1 MLRRD
6 LLSALL
12 AGPFVSG
19 FSKAKEWPWFL
30 GPDRDGSFEAGIG
43 PWQGDRLPAAW
54 AIPLGEGFSGP
65 VVADGKVVLFHR
77 QGADHLVEM
86 VRAEDGGGVWRCRLP
101 TRYEDPLGRGDGPRA
116 TPAIAGGKV
125 FVTTPEAVLVAI
137 DFVTG
142 KKVWSVD
149 LAAAYNPPKGFFGY
163 GVSPLVHGGAVLLN
177 VGGDGAGV
185 VAFSIRDGAELWRA
199 SSQQASYASGI
210 LMRLGDRELAVFF
223 TREGLLALDPEK
235 GAQVHQMRWRSR
247 QNASVNAAS
256 PVAIPGGV
264 FLTAC
269 YNTGAIALEL
279 REGALR
285 KVWSGDESLSSHYS
299 TPVYFEGHL
308 YGFHGRQE
316 EGAELRCVESKT
328 GKVKWAMPGTGCGWL
343 MRSRDRLLVMQEN
356 GDLLL
361 LKANPVRSEVEAKA
375 KALNG
380 SARAVPAFSGNLL
393 FCRDSTEC
401 RALKMPS

>member
-1 MLRRD
+1 MLRRS
-6 LLSALL
+6 LISALM
-12 AGPFVSG
+12 AGPFASA
-19 FSKAKEWPWFL
+19 FSWAGDWPWFL
-30 GPDRDGSFEAGIG
+30 GPTRDGSFEAQIR
-43 PWQGDRLPAAW
+43 PWQGDGLPAAW
-54 AIPLGEGFSGP
+54 GMPLGEGFSGP

-77 QGADHLVEM
+77 QGADHLVEL
-86 VRAEDGGGVWRCRLP
+86 VRAKDGGRVWQCRLP
-101 TRYEDPLGRGDGPRA
+101 TSYEDPLGRGDGPRA

-137 DFVTG
+137 DFATG
-142 KKVWSVD
+142 KKIWSVD
-149 LAAAYNPPKGFFGY
+149 LAAAYDPPKGFFGY
-163 GVSPLVHGGAVLLN
+163 GVSPLVNGGAVLLN
-177 VGGDGAGV
+177 VGGNGAGV
-185 VAFSIRDGAELWRA
+185 VAFSVRDGAELWKV

-210 LMRLGDRELAVFF
+210 VMRLGDRELAVFF
-223 TREGLLALDPEK
+223 TRDGLLALDPVK
-235 GAQVHQMRWRSR
+235 GTPVHQMRWRSR

-269 YNTGAIALEL
+269 YNTGAIALEM
-279 REGALR
+279 RDGELR

-316 EGAELRCVESKT
+316 EGAELRCVDSKT

-343 MRSRDRLLVMQEN
+343 IRSRDRLLVMQEN

-361 LKANPVRSEVEAKA
+361 LKANPARCEIEAKA
-375 KALNG
+375 KPLNG
-380 SARAVPAFSGNLL
+380 SARALPAFADNLL
-393 FCRDSTEC
+393 ICRDSREC
-401 RALKMPS
+401 KALKLPS